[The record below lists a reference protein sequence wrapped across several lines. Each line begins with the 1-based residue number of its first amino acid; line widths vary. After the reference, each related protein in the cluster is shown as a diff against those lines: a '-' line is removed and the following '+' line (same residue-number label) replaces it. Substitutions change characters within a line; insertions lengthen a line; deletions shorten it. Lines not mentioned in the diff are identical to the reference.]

1 MGCELFMP
9 IKKYFTS
16 GGISSSTSSE
26 TVRTNHEKTPE
37 RAAQTGFKEGND
49 QMVNARTAGRNT
61 TSEKIVTDLSD
72 ILRRKKRTV
81 RHIEQALARYYQR
94 QGLANS
100 AVRFRRGEVNH
111 G

>member
-1 MGCELFMP
+1 M
-9 IKKYFTS
+9 KKPRS
-16 GGISSSTSSE
+16 VQLDG
-26 TVRTNHEKTPE
+26 VQR
-37 RAAQTGFKEGND
+37 GNA